1 MTLSDILGRGVQLEW
16 HEAVAVVRDIVERC
30 EGTALVSIPAFD
42 QVELLPAGRVEL
54 HGGLIVDGPVER
66 LVQMLETLITPQ
78 KPPAQFTELM
88 REPPASLQAFSISLA
103 YFERPNRTAIL
114 RDLYSRASGNS
125 PLPNA
130 DELIASLRAKT
141 EPAATD
147 IAEQPAESVSR
158 RPPLIYAAILL
169 SVIGASVIAVLVW
182 RGAGGS
188 SVAGASSTLTAKVSD
203 AVGEAVASLAERAGL
218 GGDAQPAPVEAAPPE
233 PPATTPPVSTR
244 RAESPVKPKT
254 SPPLLP
260 APESFAVPTGRKGQ
274 ALPGESLEGPQ
285 RSPLEV
291 PVITPAGPV
300 AEVVYSPSSPG
311 VIPPVGVRPHV
322 PKTLPTGVKSEDV
335 ARIEIVIR
343 SDGTVGSVKLLGPP
357 RMNDPGLLSAA
368 KAWRFRPATLD
379 GRAVPYRT
387 TVLVAR

>member
-16 HEAVAVVRDIVERC
+16 HEAVAVVRDVTDSC
-30 EGTALVSIPAFD
+30 AGTTPVSIPAFD
-42 QVELLPAGRVEL
+42 QVELLPAGRVEV

-66 LVQMLETLITPQ
+66 LVQMLETLISPQ
-78 KPPAQFTELM
+78 KPPAQFSELV

-103 YFERPNRTAIL
+103 YFERPNRGAIL

-147 IAEQPAESVSR
+147 IAEQPAQSVSR
-158 RPPLIYAAILL
+158 RPRLIYAAILL

-182 RGAGGS
+182 RGGAAPS
-188 SVAGASSTLTAKVSD
+188 IASASSTLTAKVSD
-203 AVGEAVASLAERAGL
+203 AVGGAVSSLAERAGL
-218 GGDAQPAPVEAAPPE
+218 GGDAPPAPVEAAQPE
-233 PPATTPPVSTR
+233 PPAGTAPVSSR
-244 RAESPVKPKT
+244 RTESPVKPKT
-254 SPPLLP
+254 SAPPLA
-260 APESFAVPTGRKGQ
+260 APESFAVPAGRKGQ
-274 ALPGESLEGPQ
+274 ALPGESLDGPQ
-285 RSPLEV
+285 RTPAEV
-291 PVITPAGPV
+291 HVITPAGPV
-300 AEVVYSPSSPG
+300 AEIVYSPSSPG
-311 VIPPVGVRPHV
+311 VTPPVGVRPHV
-322 PKTLPTGVKSEDV
+322 PKALPAGVRSEDV

-343 SDGTVGSVKLLGPP
+343 SDGTVGSVKLLGQP

-379 GRAVPYRT
+379 GIAVPYRT
-387 TVLVAR
+387 TVLVVR